1 MSKARRWAAKGVKG
15 GGTKEVVRR
24 LTPFEEVGSEGGGGE
39 GRLMILAPMSNC
51 YS

>member
-24 LTPFEEVGSEGGGGE
+24 LTPFEEVGSEGGRGG
-39 GRLMILAPMSNC
+39 PPNDPCSNVKLL
-51 YS
+51 